1 MKQYVI
7 DELSNTDYKKIEEY
21 LDHNFKDKAMG
32 GLYWIPLHEDVLRD
46 IQKAHADCGPF
57 YFALE
62 LLPEKLS
69 CELLVRT
76 KNRMRCDCMMYADES
91 QRTWIMA
98 FIDSICERLEI
109 VT

>member
-7 DELSNTDYKKIEEY
+7 DELSNNDFEKIKKY
-21 LDHNFKDKAMG
+21 LEDNFKDNAMG
-32 GLYWIPLHEDVLRD
+32 GLYWIPLHENVFRD
-46 IQKAHADCGPF
+46 IQKAHTDCRPF

-62 LLPEKLS
+62 LLPDKLS

-76 KNRMRCDCMMYADES
+76 KGRMRCDCMKYADES
-91 QRTWIMA
+91 QRNWIMA
-98 FIDSICERLEI
+98 FIDSIFERLEI